1 MSIVFVDPS
10 SLTGTQNGVNKV
22 FALAFAPNPTT
33 SLQLFL
39 NGMLQDQG
47 ADYTLAG
54 STVTYTAGHPA
65 PLVTDAQLASYRY
78 NSIAPGSGLTTVGDL
93 IAVAFRIAG
102 LMQAP
107 GQTLAPA
114 EAAEGLQVLNDW
126 LDWLKID
133 RLAVYAIE
141 RTLFTL
147 VPNHGAYA
155 IGFGAGAD
163 IAAERPVRI
172 DRASFVFTNVTP
184 NIEVPLEVLNEQ
196 EWQALSPKSLTSA
209 TPTKLYYESSFPNG
223 IVNLWAVPNVAYQM
237 ALYLW
242 QSVNQ
247 FLTVNDPLVVVPG
260 YTLAMEYN
268 LAVQLAE
275 RYPERQRIAQSSVER
290 AISSYAMIKRANAPV
305 LLAQCESGALGLRDR
320 GSYNI
325 YSNSWSTGR
334 R

>member
-1 MSIVFVDPS
+1 
-10 SLTGTQNGVNKV
+10 
-22 FALAFAPNPTT
+22 
-33 SLQLFL
+33 
-39 NGMLQDQG
+39 
-47 ADYTLAG
+47 
-54 STVTYTAGHPA
+54 
-65 PLVTDAQLASYRY
+65 
-78 NSIAPGSGLTTVGDL
+78 
-93 IAVAFRIAG
+93 
-102 LMQAP
+102 
-107 GQTLAPA
+107 
-114 EAAEGLQVLNDW
+114 
-126 LDWLKID
+126 
-133 RLAVYAIE
+133 
-141 RTLFTL
+141 
-147 VPNHGAYA
+147 
-155 IGFGAGAD
+155 
-163 IAAERPVRI
+163 
-172 DRASFVFTNVTP
+172 
-184 NIEVPLEVLNEQ
+184 
-196 EWQALSPKSLTSA
+196 
-209 TPTKLYYESSFPNG
+209 LYYESSFPNG